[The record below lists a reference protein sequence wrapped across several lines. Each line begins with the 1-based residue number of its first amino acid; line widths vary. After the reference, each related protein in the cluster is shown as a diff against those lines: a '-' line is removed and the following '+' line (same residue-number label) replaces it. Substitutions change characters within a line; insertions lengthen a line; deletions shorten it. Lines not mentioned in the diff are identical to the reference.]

1 MEPLWHKLSALPF
14 FSSRPE
20 KWEGSGAP
28 PSLTAFI
35 RSLFKGKA
43 LSLELYATALTHR
56 SMVHDTTAPEIT
68 RSNQRLEFLGDS
80 VLGLIISEYLYRR
93 FPEGTEG
100 ELSSYR
106 AKIVNGKSLAGF
118 ARNLDLGIHLII
130 GESADQQRIRTS
142 TSTLADAFE
151 ALTGAI
157 YLDRGLDAVR
167 EFIEE
172 QIIDS
177 PAFEAMVSTENN
189 HKSRLIEHTQSHQ
202 LPPPVYTVLSEEGA
216 EHEKTFTIEVSCN
229 GRRLG
234 RGTALRKKDAEQ
246 LAAEEAM
253 GALERALTGD
263 VAEDTPAPE
272 ETGRG

>member
-1 MEPLWHKLSALPF
+1 MEPLWHKLTALPF
-14 FSSRPE
+14 FSSKPE
-20 KWEGSGAP
+20 KGEGPGAS

-43 LSLELYATALTHR
+43 LNLELYATALTHR
-56 SMVHDTTAPEIT
+56 SMVHDSTAPEIT

-93 FPEGTEG
+93 FPDGAEG

-118 ARNLDLGIHLII
+118 ARSLDLGQHLII

-157 YLDRGLDAVR
+157 YLDRGLEAVR

-172 QIIDS
+172 HIIDS
-177 PAFEAMVSTENN
+177 PAFDAMVSTENN
-189 HKSRLIEHTQSHQ
+189 HKSRLIEHTQSNQ

-216 EHEKTFTIEVSCN
+216 EHEKTFTVEVSCD
-229 GRRLG
+229 GRPLG

-246 LAAEEAM
+246 LAAAEAM
-253 GALERALTGD
+253 AAIENTLF
-263 VAEDTPAPE
+263 TPTDQETSSPA
-272 ETGRG
+272 ETGIG

>member
-1 MEPLWHKLSALPF
+1 
-14 FSSRPE
+14 
-20 KWEGSGAP
+20 
-28 PSLTAFI
+28 
-35 RSLFKGKA
+35 
-43 LSLELYATALTHR
+43 
-56 SMVHDTTAPEIT
+56 MVHDSTAPEIT

-93 FPEGTEG
+93 FPEGAEG

-118 ARNLDLGIHLII
+118 ARNLDLGKHLII
-130 GESADQQRIRTS
+130 GESADQQRIRAS

-157 YLDRGLDAVR
+157 YLDRGLEAVH

-172 QIIDS
+172 HIIDS
-177 PAFEAMVSTENN
+177 PAFDAMVSTENN
-189 HKSRLIEHTQSHQ
+189 HKSRLIEHTQSNQ

-216 EHEKTFTIEVSCN
+216 EHEKTFTIEVSCD
-229 GRRLG
+229 GRPLG

-246 LAAEEAM
+246 LAAAEAM
-253 GALERALTGD
+253 AAIENTLFAPTDQE
-263 VAEDTPAPE
+263 TPSPA
-272 ETGRG
+272 ETGIG